1 MTQEEF
7 EKKLDEKNIDP
18 ELKKNFLELFSV
30 SNEEGK
36 KFLLER
42 ISEL

>member
-7 EKKLDEKNIDP
+7 EKKLDEKNIDS
-18 ELKKNFLELFSV
+18 ELKKNFLELFSI
-30 SNEEGK
+30 SNEKGK
-36 KFLLER
+36 MFLLER